1 MAEGVE
7 NPTSVAYNQ
16 WSLGN
21 IRVPGENGRT
31 EIVRNVP
38 RATTVRI
45 NIKHPDPTSEAANWM
60 ANTPEGTGIAQ
71 LQQELVQ
78 GGFLDPSDL
87 PAVPGSRNAATKK
100 ALADAMDEANLTGAY
115 WRDHNKTRAA
125 QIAAGLIPGSKKTG
139 SGSGSTA
146 GTVQLTGPVSARN
159 TFDQLSR
166 KYTGM
171 KATDA
176 DFADAYAKL
185 VDAQTKAPIKYATQK
200 INGRN
205 YTVQVTDG
213 VKAEDFLEQYI
224 FSKVNFGSDE
234 IGGQIGETIGSIREI
249 GRIYGSKLSTA
260 ESGQFAKSLLDG
272 SMTAENIKKVFA
284 DRAKAKYRAIAD
296 RVSESVSVFDLVSDY
311 IAAKANTLELDANN
325 LDITDVEEA
334 ISGDA
339 LMPLS
344 EFITKQKKDPRYQY
358 TTQARTEA
366 ASFATNLASVFRT
379 GV

>member
-7 NPTSVAYNQ
+7 NPKSVAYNE
-16 WSLGN
+16 WSLTNLRLPGADGGTQ
-21 IRVPGENGRT
+21 IVPNA
-31 EIVRNVP
+31 P
-38 RATTVRI
+38 RAVTTRI
-45 NIKHPDPTSEAANWM
+45 VLKHQDPTSEAANWV
-60 ANTPEGTGIAQ
+60 ANTPNGGSMKQ

-78 GGFLDPSDL
+78 GGYLDPTDL
-87 PAVPGSRNAATKK
+87 PAVPGTRNQATETALRNAMD
-100 ALADAMDEANLTGAY
+100 DANNSGAY
-115 WRDHNKTRAA
+115 WRDQAKTRAA

-139 SGSGSTA
+139 GGGGTA

-166 KYTGM
+166 KYTGQ
-171 KATDA
+171 KSTDA
-176 DFADAYAKL
+176 EFADAYAKL
-185 VDAQTKAPIKYATQK
+185 VDAQTKAPIKYTTQK

-205 YTVQVTDG
+205 YTVQVSDG

-234 IGGQIGETIGSIREI
+234 IGGAIGDTLNSVRQIGKL
-249 GRIYGSKLSTA
+249 YGSKISTA
-260 ESGQFAKSLLDG
+260 ESGQFAKGILDG
-272 SMTAENIKKVFA
+272 SMTAEGIKKVFA
-284 DRAKAKYRAIAD
+284 DRAKAKYKAIAD

-311 IAAKANTLELDANN
+311 IAQKANVLELDA
-325 LDITDVEEA
+325 DTMSIDDVEEA
-334 ISGDA
+334 ISGDS
-339 LMPLS
+339 LMNMS